1 MGTTTACVS
10 ADKGNGL
17 YRLCPGGDPARCH
30 DAYCDTTTSG
40 GPWTLLWSYSRDG
53 RVPPPP
59 LKYALPNSPTES
71 YSHVNA
77 DFLDV
82 QRAEVEAARFY
93 CVTSNHDRVLHFMS
107 NNSKVLKSVWQGGAP
122 SSRDD
127 WLEFEA
133 LEGHTALL
141 PAITER
147 AGFAGTA
154 SLSWYPFWRWNHVC
168 WSIKGIDNR
177 FECDDKYSK
186 THNTTHQIWARL
198 SPRTWQPTQSPRP
211 TPQPTFTPTASAAPM
226 TASVA
231 PTMPTRSGSNG
242 GGDDNFAAA
251 GGGAAAGAAL
261 LVLAAGALYYW
272 RRAKRGAE
280 KAQSDTAQM
289 MVEQPEASVP
299 REPAASA
306 RNEPDAAAGGGGDEE
321 ATTTVG
327 PASSTA
333 AMRIEDVRLELG
345 RALGAARHDMS
356 RAVERAEAS
365 KPRPGR
371 RHRSASPTTS
381 TPPAPAPPPP
391 PVDKFENATYHWQ
404 NAAGAQCGPSS
415 WAEYTTAHAEG
426 DTHSGC
432 LVFAAGVTDAWVV
445 VREVPGLVRHIKRPS
460 RPRRPPPPMPR
471 RGPPARTGPTGD

>member
-1 MGTTTACVS
+1 M
-10 ADKGNGL
+10 
-17 YRLCPGGDPARCH
+17 
-30 DAYCDTTTSG
+30 
-40 GPWTLLWSYSRDG
+40 
-53 RVPPPP
+53 
-59 LKYALPNSPTES
+59 
-71 YSHVNA
+71 NA

-107 NNSKVLKSVWQGGAP
+107 NNSNVLDGVWQGGAP

-211 TPQPTFTPTASAAPM
+211 TPQPTFTPTASA
-226 TASVA
+226 V

-251 GGGAAAGAAL
+251 GVGAAAGAAL

-272 RRAKRGAE
+272 RRAKRGTG
-280 KAQSDTAQM
+280 KAQSNTGQM
-289 MVEQPEASVP
+289 MAEQPEA
-299 REPAASA
+299 ASA
-306 RNEPDAAAGGGGDEE
+306 WNEPDAAAGGGGDEE
-321 ATTTVG
+321 VATTVG

-333 AMRIEDVRLELG
+333 AMRIEGVRVELG
-345 RALGAARHDMS
+345 RALGAARYDMS
-356 RAVERAEAS
+356 RALARAEAPGPRAPVAS
-365 KPRPGR
+365 SRRDGGAYPALRRYRTAKPTISAPPPKSEPPVAPPATQATEAPAIELTPRNIVPPPPAPAVPEPEAPRPVV
-371 RHRSASPTTS
+371 
-381 TPPAPAPPPP
+381 APAPPPGM
-391 PVDKFENATYHWQ
+391 KFENATYHWQ
-404 NAAGAQCGPSS
+404 DAAGAQRGPSS
-415 WAEYTTAHAEG
+415 FAEYKAAYAKG
-426 DTHSGC
+426 DTHLDC
-432 LVFAAGVTDAWVV
+432 LVFADGVTDAWVV
-445 VREVPGLVRHIKRPS
+445 IRDVPGLARRVAPSPRP
-460 RPRRPPPPMPR
+460 RPPPPPPR
-471 RGPPARTGPTGD
+471 PRGTPAQTSSQGE